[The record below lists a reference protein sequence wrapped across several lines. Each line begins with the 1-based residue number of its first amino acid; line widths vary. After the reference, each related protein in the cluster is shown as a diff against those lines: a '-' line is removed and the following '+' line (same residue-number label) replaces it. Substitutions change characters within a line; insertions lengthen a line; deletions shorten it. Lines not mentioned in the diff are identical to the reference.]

1 MSDTEGLN
9 QTTAVLGFLIGFL
22 VVGVLGIYIGNAMI
36 DSGSMELVPAS
47 TSFFYDNG
55 TEITD
60 TGSADYGN
68 TSLGYWD
75 NVSASSLYSSQQA
88 VVDTFSLG
96 VTFAKVL
103 VIVSIAGIIFLVL
116 KKTGLVPNLGV
127 RDDNEF

>member
-22 VVGVLGIYIGNAMI
+22 VVGVLGIYIGNAMV
-36 DSGSMELVPAS
+36 GSMGMVPAS
-47 TSFFYDNG
+47 TAFFYDNG

-60 TGSADYGN
+60 AGSADYGN

-116 KKTGLVPNLGV
+116 KKTGLVPSLGV